1 MRSVLPAKK
10 TQQKP
15 MNIRRA
21 QVDGDGLDSLENT
34 ADAPLEAPTATEATE
49 ALTAAPEA
57 EAEASPKRSP
67 FSEPVLHQEQEEP
80 LVRSA
85 SAIET
90 RQKLPCPEAEMGKTW
105 ENPVKIR
112 IGMTLLSGDRSL
124 KLFLACFHHIR

>member
-1 MRSVLPAKK
+1 
-10 TQQKP
+10 

-34 ADAPLEAPTATEATE
+34 ADAPLEAPTATEAPEAPTE
-49 ALTAAPEA
+49 APGA

-90 RQKLPCPEAEMGKTW
+90 RQKLPCHEAENWKMGKTW
-105 ENPVKIR
+105 GKPVKKR

-124 KLFLACFHHIR
+124 KLFLACFHIR

>member
-1 MRSVLPAKK
+1 M
-10 TQQKP
+10 T
-15 MNIRRA
+15 IRRA

-34 ADAPLEAPTATEATE
+34 ADAPLEAPTATEAPTE
-49 ALTAAPEA
+49 APTEA

-90 RQKLPCPEAEMGKTW
+90 RQKLPCHEAEMGKTW

-124 KLFLACFHHIR
+124 KLFLACFHIR